1 MRFTQLCHSHFAF
14 QIPITVHWLK
24 QDGRLPERAYV
35 ERGTLTI
42 TNIQKGDSGVYVC
55 RAESDDDV
63 VEQHVTITVGGMNQC
78 FPFHCNSSIFITHQL
93 LTNTFCSYIFR
104 ILLAERPKSVLCGI

>member
-1 MRFTQLCHSHFAF
+1 MHSLEFTRLFSS

-35 ERGTLTI
+35 EHGTLTI

-55 RAESDDDV
+55 RAETEDDA
-63 VEQHVTITVGGMNQC
+63 VEQHVTITVGG
-78 FPFHCNSSIFITHQL
+78 
-93 LTNTFCSYIFR
+93 
-104 ILLAERPKSVLCGI
+104 KSPALQMI

>member
-1 MRFTQLCHSHFAF
+1 M
-14 QIPITVHWLK
+14 HWRK

-55 RAESDDDV
+55 QAQSEDDV
-63 VEQHVTITVGGMNQC
+63 VEQHVTITVGGKKIANQIV
-78 FPFHCNSSIFITHQL
+78 SI
-93 LTNTFCSYIFR
+93 
-104 ILLAERPKSVLCGI
+104 

>member
-1 MRFTQLCHSHFAF
+1 MHSLLFTRISHF

-35 ERGTLTI
+35 DHGTLTI

-55 RAESDDDV
+55 RAENEDDV
-63 VEQHVTITVGGMNQC
+63 VEQHVTIAVGGKN
-78 FPFHCNSSIFITHQL
+78 PS
-93 LTNTFCSYIFR
+93 
-104 ILLAERPKSVLCGI
+104 K